1 MAFKMEIDSR
11 RAIGKVNPNIYGYFM
26 EHMSRCVYGGIYDEQ
41 SELSD
46 ETGLRQDV
54 IAALKDIKPPIIR
67 WPGGNFASGYHW
79 KNGIGPKEGRIATY
93 DPVWQ
98 VKESNLFGT
107 DEFIQFCQRIG
118 AEPYICLNMGTGTI
132 DEAIEWVEY
141 CNRKDTYYAK
151 LREKHGNKEPYGVK
165 YWGLGNEIYG
175 EWQMGHKSAVDYA
188 KATKEFAKAIKGR
201 RPDPNIKLIATG
213 ANNPDWDYEVI
224 KRIGRYI
231 DYICIHGYY
240 SRLSGDYY
248 KAMAVSQLIEN
259 QTGVLKGAIDAGM
272 NSVNNEIKIAWDE
285 WNFLDWLHYRETTP
299 DEDPLENDNNKYYDL
314 QNALV
319 TASVLNSFQRMCK
332 VVTMANYSPA
342 TNMRGI
348 IFVYDKGIVLRP
360 QYHVF
365 KMYANHSG
373 EIALDAL
380 IESEEYECDIG
391 EEKVK
396 VKYLDVSVTWDKN
409 RQKLFIAAINK
420 HKDKDIDCQISLRNF
435 PLSGAVQIYQLV
447 HSDILAYNDVD
458 RPHEIAISEKSI
470 ENLLEKPIVQLPA
483 HSISIIEVDV

>member
-26 EHMSRCVYGGIYDEQ
+26 EHMSRCIYGGIYDEQ
-41 SELSD
+41 SDLSD
-46 ETGLRQDV
+46 ENGFREDV
-54 IAALKDIKPPIIR
+54 MVALKDIKPPIIR
-67 WPGGNFASGYHW
+67 WPGGNFASAYHW
-79 KNGIGPKEGRIATY
+79 KNGIGPKEGRAATY

-118 AEPYICLNMGTGTI
+118 AKPYICLNMGTGTI

-151 LREKHGNKEPYGVK
+151 LREKYGNKEPYGVK

-175 EWQMGHKSAVDYA
+175 EWQIGHKSAVDYA
-188 KATKEFAKAIKGR
+188 KAAKEFAKTIKGR

-213 ANNPDWDYEVI
+213 ADDPDWNYEVI
-224 KRIGRYI
+224 KQVGKYI

-240 SRLSGDYY
+240 SHLSRDYY
-248 KAMAVSQLIEN
+248 TAMAVSQVVEN
-259 QTGVLKGAIDAGM
+259 RTRVLKGVINAGM

-285 WNFLDWLHYRETTP
+285 WNFLDWLHYRETAP
-299 DEDPLENDNNKYYDL
+299 DEDPRENDNNKYYNL

-342 TNMRGI
+342 TNMRGV

-365 KMYANHSG
+365 KMYTSHSG

-380 IESEEYECDIG
+380 IESEEYKCDVDK
-391 EEKVK
+391 EKVK
-396 VKYLDVSVTWDKN
+396 VKYLDVSVTWDKH

-420 HKDKDIDCQISLRNF
+420 HKDKGIDCEIKLRNF
-435 PLSGAVQIYQLV
+435 PLLGAVQIYQLI

-458 RPHEIAISEKSI
+458 RPHEIAITEKSI
-470 ENLLEKPIVQLPA
+470 ENLSKKPIVRLPA
-483 HSISIIEVDV
+483 HSINIIEVDV